1 MESEGDN
8 GRCLPFFQS
17 GGAPKGFSMTTTWE
31 GGGWCPHLSGITTIT
46 SPSHPAGQIRKSEPV
61 PGKGRVQLQSH
72 SARAPQTELGR
83 IELIFILQGW

>member
-1 MESEGDN
+1 
-8 GRCLPFFQS
+8 
-17 GGAPKGFSMTTTWE
+17 MTTIWE
-31 GGGWCPHLSGITTIT
+31 GCGWCPHLSGITTIT

-83 IELIFILQGW
+83 IELIFILQANQHR

>member
-1 MESEGDN
+1 
-8 GRCLPFFQS
+8 
-17 GGAPKGFSMTTTWE
+17 MTTIWE
-31 GGGWCPHLSGITTIT
+31 GCGWCPHLSGITTIT

-83 IELIFILQGW
+83 IELIFILQDLLLVLHLFAHSLFEVTMNAVF

>member
-1 MESEGDN
+1 
-8 GRCLPFFQS
+8 
-17 GGAPKGFSMTTTWE
+17 MTTIWE
-31 GGGWCPHLSGITTIT
+31 GCGWCPHLSGITTIT

-83 IELIFILQGW
+83 IELIFILQGAPNGGYAVSICGGPLKKISDFYLYF